1 MGPTVRH
8 SRPHMYSNIF
18 FYFTFSLHC
27 TNISSLLFLFSLFF
41 LSFLLQARFF
51 QLLLLSFFSFFVLLL
66 LHIWVL
72 SSSSLFSFL
81 SFFFTLVSFLN
92 FLLFFF
98 ILSFSSRDDS
108 RDGRGL
114 SRVFGLMSFE
124 LYNSVFI
131 TQNSKIVGP
140 TQSMLF
146 RLVFELSFHYLKFKK
161 KKKKVLE

>member
-1 MGPTVRH
+1 MGFCKDLMIMEPKLDTQDHVCTQT
-8 SRPHMYSNIF
+8 S
-18 FYFTFSLHC
+18 FSLHR
-27 TNISSLLFLFSLFF
+27 TNISSLPLLFSLFF
-41 LSFLLQARFF
+41 ISFLLQAGFF
-51 QLLLLSFFSFFVLLL
+51 QLLLLFFFLFSVLLL
-66 LHIWVL
+66 LHGWVL

-81 SFFFTLVSFLN
+81 SFFFFTLVSFLS

-108 RDGRGL
+108 RDGKRL

-131 TQNSKIVGP
+131 TQNSKIVRP

-146 RLVFELSFHYLKFKK
+146 HLVFELSFQNSKK
-161 KKKKVLE
+161 IS

>member
-1 MGPTVRH
+1 MGFCKDLMIMEPTIRH

-27 TNISSLLFLFSLFF
+27 TNISSLPLLFSLFF
-41 LSFLLQARFF
+41 LSFFKLG
-51 QLLLLSFFSFFVLLL
+51 SFSCFSFSFFFFLFSVLLL
-66 LHIWVL
+66 LHGWVL

-81 SFFFTLVSFLN
+81 SFFFTLVSFLS

-108 RDGRGL
+108 RDGKGL
-114 SRVFGLMSFE
+114 SRVFGLMCFE

-131 TQNSKIVGP
+131 TQSSKIVGP
-140 TQSMLF
+140 TRSMLF
-146 RLVFELSFHYLKFKK
+146 HLVF
-161 KKKKVLE
+161 